1 MSKKSKRNISRR
13 YKRKKTKRNHINRT
27 KRKKIKR
34 KTQIGGVEDQIVP
47 GEPVLPSA
55 TAINAAMMLHV
66 RRVEEAMD
74 ARLTALDAS
83 IRGDIDATIKEEMDA
98 RLTALDASIRG
109 DIDATIKAAIKQ
121 DEEKMDARLTAL
133 RAGIGGNILA
143 NTRGITRLSDL
154 YYPLKTDQDMIKRI
168 LDKDLSVNWNNPDLS
183 RAYPAIRSEVRSA
196 SASVGPTAP

>member
-83 IRGDIDATIKEEMDA
+83 IRGDIDATIK
-98 RLTALDASIRG
+98 
-109 DIDATIKAAIKQ
+109 AAIEL
-121 DEEKMDARLTAL
+121 DEEQMDARLTAL
-133 RAGIGGNILA
+133 RAGIHGDILA
-143 NTRGITRLSDL
+143 NTERITRLSDL

-168 LDKDLSVNWNNPDLS
+168 LKKDLSVNWNNPDLS